1 MGFNDFWINNNGKKE
16 HLNKFKHGVRKEQVD
31 EKFHNLFDAYDANGD
46 GTLESE
52 ELSGIFKQFKLFA
65 GEDKVLDAKE
75 NELSAIIFKGVGIRD
90 TDFMGFVKSVSK
102 LSEDIVETK
111 TIQLPDGG
119 KEFITKYKDGSVE
132 KIAYY
137 PDGKYKY
144 KKFDF
149 EGITTETFYTI
160 AEDSDTRYT
169 EEQIEERIKRVYEKY
184 KTKQEQQATKR
195 QEGRSGLIIP
205 PYDKFKQS
213 YMSHYNINQG
223 SDTKKVERHDFE
235 LSDRAKLDVSFRQF
249 VISHYIDTHAEV
261 QKVLDSMGLFDNAG
275 KMINAGAG
283 EFWNSI
289 KNAWKGTDEE
299 FQNFYELVAKF
310 EPNYERALKAED
322 KVSQMRE
329 HQEMYFRDFERD
341 FTRDFGHPYNLEK
354 AMQFQQITEQY
365 ENARMLK
372 MRLELL
378 EKAQEEIEKYKV
390 QLEEFHNA
398 KIKAYTPDIKYIKN
412 AWNYLLQYFDNDEAA
427 VRMLTN
433 GVIAEP
439 EKIMNAVKGL
449 KEETDVLYNNALK
462 KTKII
467 LENDKYGGFEV
478 KKEESPTE
486 EYSYEE
492 IQQKYL
498 SEYKEM
504 YGADLISDELT
515 EKVMTA
521 KETGGMLKLAA
532 ITVVSILVS
541 KSPIMAEI
549 SAAAGGAEV
558 SGAAANMI
566 RTLVARYGQ
575 GAVQQGIKLA
585 MTSGTLATDVGLTL
599 LNQATSERGVNGEEL
614 LESTKGSAKYI
625 FFGAYLGAPLAQAV
639 SKTLGKIG
647 ATSRLF
653 EGGIKTS
660 EGAIQTTSISGD
672 KLLQNFMK
680 GGNKALAKGGA
691 FLTEVGAFAGL
702 DVVTEDINITDA
714 LVQQGSFL
722 PKLKVMNHFLE
733 YMLGAK
739 THTAMS
745 KATFKAAV
753 EKSGVK
759 NWNIK
764 EIKTPEK
771 TEYVVDV
778 DGIPVAKFE
787 DANQLATAMLERVTA
802 NYSENTRPQTKTE
815 KPEGEVKAT
824 PETEVEAE
832 TARLQ
837 ESPILSKL
845 ETANDRESFVAIRD
859 EIKNMPNG
867 EAKKQLMQVYLEK
880 YKEWSADPAR
890 PDIRMEYKPEE
901 QTPIDIKKLKI
912 EIASEEDLKE
922 IQKIDLEAFEGKY
935 TIDSDFD
942 TYKAD
947 LVDQEITTYA
957 IKGEEGKVIG
967 YYQLEPVENGELY
980 IHSIGVCSD
989 LRNTKTSYAALKQ
1002 MQDNIT
1008 KFVQE
1013 NNIEKV
1019 ALDVDAD
1026 NFALVKLYKKFGF
1039 EVTEETSGFEAGH
1052 QYHDYHM
1059 EADVKKVLAKGNAK
1073 DEVSN
1078 IGETKTTKT
1087 TEPNGEIKPQ
1097 VKVEAKETKQEK
1109 IENTEVIDD
1118 STPATKKSLDTIKTL
1133 LKDESI
1139 SDEHLERLITSIPN
1153 EHCANVLAKY
1163 IEKLKATE
1171 NEDIYYLRYLKT
1183 PKRIQEFVELLE
1195 DKDMPEIT
1203 PVVARIM
1210 PLVDDNAEL
1219 KAIIESGYLSGER
1232 RFDFSEFNATLEI
1245 EDPEWQAN
1253 LIKLHGSR
1261 LFSNVPW
1268 YELYQNAKHI
1278 DLSNL
1283 DRIDKMMDC
1292 LNWYDRYSIEGA
1304 KDLLRLPNEQLDTI
1318 EERGLLRNI
1327 EGRKEKLRPSDAI
1340 KLSEVDNKTWEVIK
1354 QRGLLKDIEDENSN
1368 GKYTH
1373 GLKSEQIIGLAEL
1386 TDEEYANVQKRQLL
1400 TLKDIRSYYGD
1411 DFIGGSDLH
1420 TLAAMDDAAFNEFK
1434 NLYDMTYTKKE
1445 RKRVG
1450 GQYQDVE
1457 TKERRFRVHECV
1469 KIVTASDEIKQRIIN
1484 NDLLNHVRNGVP
1496 LRGDEIMQIAS
1507 QNGNKQVLVDRF
1519 LAMKNSKGE
1528 DRFSPEEA
1536 NMLAELSEEKLK
1548 IAEKR
1553 HLFDEYPVTRSYG
1566 TENESFSAY
1575 NIEDLINIPDEIWN
1589 QMEKSNLKTGV
1600 DAYEYTKLSEMTEAQ
1615 WKRAFECGMLPA
1627 TNPPRIDIDEM
1638 INVTSLDDKC
1648 WQRYTEDLLPVR
1660 ENIQIGADGY
1670 YWSKK
1675 DFQEITSFDDVAY
1688 SRYKD
1693 IMTIQRDNYRSHRF
1707 SLGDFKNISQVT
1719 DEQWSRIKDDLYKI
1733 DNLDKQ
1739 LSSQEIKT
1747 LAELDEKA
1755 YGRVSEII
1763 KKFQTVG
1770 EFDLQNKIDKLI
1782 EVAQCDDAAYER
1794 VKPLLGSELISAD
1807 VEKLAQMV
1815 KLTPNQHERL
1825 NNDLAGLNI
1834 SKESKMVIAALPQDR
1849 YEEAIKLATSPLRGG
1864 SGQSLDGEV
1873 ISKLLDLPPEKYNK
1887 VKDLIVL
1894 ENSNGYQIQLG
1905 KYGFESDIEVLLND
1919 EMMQRF
1925 KKDLLPI
1932 AKNNEKPIL
1941 PTSVGN
1947 LKAILELSDAEYK
1960 QALENIKY
1968 INSVPTRI
1976 NEYQIKDFALLD
1988 KETFAKVK
1996 RDLISIDSLG
2006 EHQLGGYD
2014 IEKIVKLEPENYERC
2029 LTEIIP
2035 IADKYLKL
2043 ESHYSDENPIL
2054 TMSNL
2059 SNEDYQKIKGFLPEL
2074 PQLTSKQIKEF
2085 VKLSESELENFVK
2098 RDIPGSTLSFD
2109 ECIELAQL
2117 SEEQYI
2123 KLIERVN
2130 PETPLS
2136 YSNMEEISKMSE
2148 EQYLIVRNAL
2158 EFFNK
2163 NIKLL
2168 KHQDMD
2174 VTPNLL
2180 SNMIV
2185 YNSDGL
2191 QNVINIV
2198 GDSGLRH
2205 AVGLK
2210 YKGLKQLL
2218 ENATSL
2224 SNLDEETKITLRNK
2238 LNELPHPE
2246 QKLAKLEIISALA
2259 NSVDKTAITKILDEI
2274 KAPQM
2279 TKEQKELAD
2288 RIFVSDKSYAEQ
2300 IEDFIREFNVPEEKQ
2315 DLIRK
2320 FLLEQELNEKY
2331 VIPPSIDEQ
2340 VAIIDKKVQ
2349 SIQRND
2355 KIPADKKQ
2363 VYLNQLE
2370 RQKSEILANP
2380 EQYTKARIN
2389 DRAMKPLEA
2398 QVEAHINLPNQN
2410 NAFTKALNKEI
2421 YNILKIDPTEELLT
2435 DVTYDSK
2442 YVSRMFAGISD
2453 SNFRMNFNK
2462 LINMIKENPNR
2473 KFTDIIQEIPEN
2485 IETRKLFE
2493 ENGLDFDKWIKFN
2506 EDFYEPFVVTVDV
2519 DKSVR
2524 SAKRNLKNELNSE
2537 LARRLDQNQ
2546 IAKINQIL
2554 VENNF
2559 ETSGQ
2564 KDLPKIIKLIEKEL
2578 DTGEYWKQDAPEIKT
2593 FKDHIQIHKKNIH
2606 DVEQLKD
2613 TTEELYVR
2621 LWDNDDV
2628 GRNIFFGNHVG
2639 CCTSVGKFNSF
2650 AAPQH
2655 LMNAF
2660 VNGIE
2665 IVDKAGISMGNS
2677 MCYFAK
2683 VDGKLTFVIDSFEAN
2698 GKLGAAP
2705 EVTNAI
2711 IEYAKK
2717 VCAEMGQPDANI
2729 MFGPNYNKIDF
2740 SRCIRTNG
2748 HTIEIIGRAPENT
2761 YIDCIGGKG
2770 NINAVVSG
2778 GDMHEIM
2785 DL

>member
-16 HLNKFKHGVRKEQVD
+16 HLNNAKHGVRKEQVD
-31 EKFHNLFDAYDANGD
+31 KKFHNLFDAYDANGD
-46 GTLESE
+46 GTLETE
-52 ELSGIFKQFKLFA
+52 EFEGVFVGLNRFA
-65 GEDKVLDAKE
+65 GSDKTLDAVE
-75 NELSAIIFKGVGIRD
+75 NQGIASLLANKANIKD
-90 TDFMGFVKSVSK
+90 ADFMGFVRSVSQA
-102 LSEDIVETK
+102 SQDIVSSET
-111 TIQLPDGG
+111 TPTPDGG
-119 KEFITKYKDGSVE
+119 KEVTTNYKDGTVE
-132 KIAYY
+132 TISYY
-137 PDGKYKY
+137 PDGEYKF
-144 KKFDF
+144 KKLDQK
-149 EGITTETFYTI
+149 GQNQSYYLIGNNTEKQFS
-160 AEDSDTRYT
+160 AHE
-169 EEQIEERIKRVYEKY
+169 IENQLKTNYEKY
-184 KTKQEQQATKR
+184 LSNFKPGENKKPISFAEFKSQSMKR
-195 QEGRSGLIIP
+195 FDIR
-205 PYDKFKQS
+205 K
-213 YMSHYNINQG
+213 IN
-223 SDTKKVERHDFE
+223 SDFERHNLD
-235 LSDRAKLDVSFRQF
+235 LSERAKKDIEVRDF
-249 VISHYIDTHAEV
+249 VLSHYIDTHKAAQEA
-261 QKVLDSMGLFDNAG
+261 LESMGILDDVGAA
-275 KMINAGAG
+275 INAGAG
-283 EFWNSI
+283 EVWNSI
-289 KNAWKGTDEE
+289 KNAWKGTEE
-299 FQNFYELVAKF
+299 EYQNFYELSKKF
-310 EPNYERALKAED
+310 EPNYGKSLLMKGT
-322 KVSQMRE
+322 
-329 HQEMYFRDFERD
+329 QEVAQKHPENYFRGEVGTIDTD
-341 FTRDFGHPYNLEK
+341 NGAK
-354 AMQFQQITEQY
+354 FQQVTEQY
-365 ENARMLK
+365 QNAQILQQRLDILNK
-372 MRLELL
+372 AMREISMYQSEQDALTYAPAQSEGMNPASHILNANNLLL
-378 EKAQEEIEKYKV
+378 EYFNGDKEAVNMILNGAIGNSE
-390 QLEEFHNA
+390 A
-398 KIKAYTPDIKYIKN
+398 TIKAIN
-412 AWNYLLQYFDNDEAA
+412 
-427 VRMLTN
+427 
-433 GVIAEP
+433 
-439 EKIMNAVKGL
+439 GL
-449 KEETDVLYNNALK
+449 KEDTEKLNKSVLDG
-462 KTKII
+462 KTF
-467 LENDKYGGFEV
+467 DQV
-478 KKEESPTE
+478 
-486 EYSYEE
+486 
-492 IQQKYL
+492 QDD
-498 SEYKEM
+498 YKSQYKTM
-504 YGADLISDELT
+504 YGTDFVPDEMT
-515 EKVMTA
+515 EKVMDA
-521 KETGGMLKLAA
+521 KATGGMVKLAA
-532 ITVVSILVS
+532 ITAISVLIT
-541 KSPIMAEI
+541 KSPIMTQMMG
-549 SAAAGGAEV
+549 AAAGSAEAT
-558 SGAAANMI
+558 GAAANMI
-566 RTLVARYGQ
+566 RTLTARYGAT
-575 GAVQQGIKLA
+575 AVQQGIKFA

-599 LNQATSERGVNGEEL
+599 LNQATSERGVDGQEL
-614 LESTKGSAKYI
+614 WESTKGSAKYI
-625 FFGAYLGAPLAQAV
+625 YFGSYIGAPLAQAV
-639 SKTLGKIG
+639 SKQLGKIG
-647 ATSRLF
+647 ATAIMF
-653 EGGIKTS
+653 EGGVKTAT
-660 EGAIQTTSISGD
+660 GGIQTTTIRGD
-672 KLLQNFMK
+672 KLVQNLMK
-680 GGNKALAKGGA
+680 GGNKVLTTGGA
-691 FLTEVGAFAGL
+691 FLTDVAAFTGLEVATEGIDPLTAGKEQ
-702 DVVTEDINITDA
+702 TEM
-714 LVQQGSFL
+714 LG
-722 PKLKVMNHFLE
+722 KLKIMNHFIE
-733 YMLGAK
+733 YMLGGKVHAG
-739 THTAMS
+739 MS
-745 KATFKAAV
+745 KAKMDAAI
-753 EKSGVK
+753 ENSGIK
-759 NWNIK
+759 NWQIK
-764 EIKTPEK
+764 EIKTPTKSTYEVQLEEGLPPIRFK
-771 TEYVVDV
+771 
-778 DGIPVAKFE
+778 
-787 DANQLATAMLERVTA
+787 DANELATAMMERVA
-802 NYSENTRPQTKTE
+802 GNYKGSVPTETPREPQTQVRT
-815 KPEGEVKAT
+815 T
-824 PETEVEAE
+824 PKVEVETKQKTTAE
-832 TARLQ
+832 VRTPDVKPDGTEQNPLLTR
-837 ESPILSKL
+837 L

-859 EIKNMPNG
+859 EIKKMPNG
-867 EAKKQLMQVYLEK
+867 EQKTQMMQAYLKKYN
-880 YKEWSADPAR
+880 EWSADPAR

-901 QTPIDIKKLKI
+901 QTSIDIKKLKI
-912 EIASEEDLKE
+912 EKASDEDLKE

-935 TIDSDFD
+935 TIESDFD
-942 TYKAD
+942 AYKAD

-957 IKGEEGKVIG
+957 IKGEDGKVVG

-980 IHSIGVCSD
+980 IHSIGVRSD
-989 LRNTKTSYAALKQ
+989 LRNTKASYAALKQ

-1008 KFVQE
+1008 KFSQE

-1026 NFALVKLYKKFGF
+1026 NSALVKLYKKFGF
-1039 EVTEETSGFEAGH
+1039 EVTDETSGVEAGH

-1059 EADVKKVLAKGNAK
+1059 EADVKKVLAKSKAK
-1073 DEVSN
+1073 DEVSDVA
-1078 IGETKTTKT
+1078 ETKAIELTETK
-1087 TEPNGEIKPQ
+1087 GEIKPQ
-1097 VKVEAKETKQEK
+1097 ERAEDAEVKQDE
-1109 IENTEVIDD
+1109 IENTKVIDD
-1118 STPATKKSLDTIKTL
+1118 STPATEKSLNAIRTV
-1133 LKDESI
+1133 LKEDESI

-1153 EHCANVLAKY
+1153 EHCADVLAKY
-1163 IEKLKATE
+1163 IEKLKAAE
-1171 NEDIYYLRYLKT
+1171 NEDIHYLRYLKT
-1183 PKRIQEFVELLE
+1183 PERIKEFVELLE

-1210 PLVDDNAEL
+1210 PLVDDKAEL
-1219 KAIIESGYLSGER
+1219 KTIIESGYLSGER
-1232 RFDFSEFNATLEI
+1232 HFDFGEFNATLEI

-1253 LIKLHGSR
+1253 LIKLYGSR
-1261 LFSNVPW
+1261 LFSNVRW
-1268 YELYQNAKHI
+1268 YELYQNAKHM

-1283 DRIDKMMDC
+1283 DRIDKMMDR
-1292 LNWYDRYSIEGA
+1292 LNWHDEYSFEGA
-1304 KDLLRLPNEQLDTI
+1304 KNLLRLPNEQLDVI
-1318 EERGLLRNI
+1318 EKRGLLRNI
-1327 EGRKEKLRPSDAI
+1327 EGREEKLCPSDAI
-1340 KLSEVDNKTWEVIK
+1340 ELSEVDDKTWEVIK

-1420 TLAAMDDAAFNEFK
+1420 TLAAMDDATFNEFK
-1434 NLYDMTYTKKE
+1434 NLYDMTYTKIE
-1445 RKRVG
+1445 NKRVG

-1469 KIVTASDEIKQRIIN
+1469 EIVTASDEIKQRITK
-1484 NDLLNHVRNGVP
+1484 NDLLNQVRNGEP
-1496 LRGDEIMQIAS
+1496 LSGDEIMQIAS
-1507 QNGNKQVLVDRF
+1507 QNGNKQVLVDKF

-1528 DRFSPEEA
+1528 DRFSLYEA
-1536 NMLAELSEEKLK
+1536 NTLAELSEEKLK
-1548 IAEKR
+1548 IAEER

-1566 TENESFSAY
+1566 TETESFRAY
-1575 NIEDLINIPDEIWN
+1575 NIEALINVPDKIWN
-1589 QMEKSNLKTGV
+1589 QMEKSNLKTGISSYDYV
-1600 DAYEYTKLSEMTEAQ
+1600 KLSEMTEAQ

-1660 ENIQIGADGY
+1660 ENIQIGADDY
-1670 YWSKK
+1670 SWSKK
-1675 DFQEITSFDDVAY
+1675 NFQEITSFDDVAY

-1693 IMTIQRDNYRSHRF
+1693 IMTIQRDNYRLHRF

-1747 LAELDEKA
+1747 LAELDDKA
-1755 YGRVSEII
+1755 YGRVAEII
-1763 KKFQTVG
+1763 KKFQTVSDK
-1770 EFDLQNKIDKLI
+1770 FDLQNKIDKLI

-1864 SGQSLDGEV
+1864 FGQSLDGEV

-1894 ENSNGYQIQLG
+1894 ESSNGYQIQLG
-1905 KYGFESDIEVLLND
+1905 KYSFESDIEVLLND

-1947 LKAILELSDAEYK
+1947 LKDILELSDAEYE

-1968 INSVPTRI
+1968 VNSVPTRI

-2006 EHQLGGYD
+2006 EHQLDGYD
-2014 IEKIVKLEPENYERC
+2014 IEKIAKLEPENYERC

-2043 ESHYSDENPIL
+2043 ESYYSDENPIL
-2054 TMSNL
+2054 TMSKL
-2059 SNEDYQKIKGFLPEL
+2059 SNEDYQKIKEFLPEL

-2085 VKLSESELENFVK
+2085 VKLSESELENFVN

-2109 ECIELAQL
+2109 ECIKLAQL
-2117 SEEQYI
+2117 SEDQYI
-2123 KLIERVN
+2123 KLIERAN

-2136 YSNMEEISKMSE
+2136 YRNMEKISEMSD
-2148 EQYLIVRNAL
+2148 EQYPIVKNAL

-2174 VTPNLL
+2174 VTPQLL

-2185 YNSDGL
+2185 DNSNGL
-2191 QNVINIV
+2191 QNVIDIV

-2218 ENATSL
+2218 KNATSL
-2224 SNLDEETKITLRNK
+2224 SNLDEGTKITLRDK

-2259 NSVDKTAITKILDEI
+2259 NNLDKTAITKILDEI

-2288 RIFVSDKSYAEQ
+2288 RIFVSDKSYTEQ
-2300 IEDFIREFNVPEEKQ
+2300 IEDFIREFNVPDERQ

-2320 FLLEQELNEKY
+2320 FLLEQNLSEKY
-2331 VIPPSIDEQ
+2331 VTPPSIDEQ
-2340 VAIIDKKVQ
+2340 IAIMDKKIQ

-2355 KIPADKKQ
+2355 KIPANKKQ
-2363 VYLNQLE
+2363 AYLNQLE
-2370 RQKSEILANP
+2370 RQKAEILANP
-2380 EQYTKARIN
+2380 EQYTQARIN

-2442 YVSRMFAGISD
+2442 YVSRMFAGMSD

-2506 EDFYEPFVVTVDV
+2506 ENSYEPFVVTVDV

-2524 SAKRNLKNELNSE
+2524 SAKQNLKNELNSD
-2537 LARRLDQNQ
+2537 LVRRLDQNQ

-2554 VENNF
+2554 VENGF
-2559 ETSGQ
+2559 ETAGQ

-2578 DTGEYWKQDAPEIKT
+2578 DTGEYWKQNTPEIKT

-2613 TTEELYVR
+2613 ATEELHVR
-2621 LWDNDDV
+2621 LWDKDDV

-2639 CCTSVGKFNSF
+2639 CCTSVGSFNSF

-2665 IVDKAGISMGNS
+2665 IVDKAGNSMGNS

-2740 SRCIRTNG
+2740 SRCIKTKG
-2748 HTIEIIGRAPENT
+2748 HTIEIIGRVPENT
-2761 YIDCIGGKG
+2761 YIDCIGGRG
-2770 NINAVVSG
+2770 NINYVASERP
-2778 GDMHEIM
+2778 MHEIM